1 MSKAIVRLLAFA
13 AVVGLA
19 AAPAWS
25 KDFAYDEK
33 TNKQIANKLKIPDLL
48 RGAQQ
53 RPGAAGQELR
63 DHGPPDRLQASR
75 RQEGAATPACA

>member
-13 AVVGLA
+13 AVGVGLA

-33 TNKQIANKLKIPDLL
+33 TNKQIADKLKIPVYF
-48 RGAQQ
+48 AVPAQ
-53 RPGAAGQELR
+53 RPRAADQEHR
-63 DHGPPDRLQASR
+63 HDGPPDRLQAPR
-75 RQEGAATPACA
+75 RKETATSACA